1 MEREVE
7 RERERE
13 DRSMATSMC
22 AQSGVV
28 RVTLRALGM
37 MDLGLGMTGSGLP
50 PLCFLSKASHRES
63 EWRIAAVASQIP
75 LQVKRSRSGSGVV
88 NFGDFRR
95 GEILAMRPLVKGLR
109 PFDKGVTRKKIT
121 CTTPG

>member
-1 MEREVE
+1 M
-7 RERERE
+7 
-13 DRSMATSMC
+13 DRI
-22 AQSGVV
+22 Q
-28 RVTLRALGM
+28 RILNTLNPA
-37 MDLGLGMTGSGLP
+37 
-50 PLCFLSKASHRES
+50 
-63 EWRIAAVASQIP
+63 